1 MSYPR
6 FKSPAPQQEFCKNFN
21 PGHFQWLSALES
33 MVFLTLLKLPC
44 LTQDFN
50 PNVQQ
55 GQRESASQMKRLML
69 LWMGEKPEG
78 DCCPSMRILSCRI
91 FFLLSTANK
100 VYGLQWGVC
109 HIKISLFTVFPH
121 LSLTW
126 AACWIGPG
134 KADSLV
140 FQFSL
145 LIACLS

>member
-1 MSYPR
+1 MDS
-6 FKSPAPQQEFCKNFN
+6 
-21 PGHFQWLSALES
+21 
-33 MVFLTLLKLPC
+33 LTLLELPC

-55 GQRESASQMKRLML
+55 GQRESASEMKRL
-69 LWMGEKPEG
+69 MGEKPEG
-78 DCCPSMRILSCRI
+78 DSGLSMRILSCRI
-91 FFLLSTANK
+91 LFFFTANK
-100 VYGLQWGVC
+100 FYGLQWGIC
-109 HIKISLFTVFPH
+109 HIKISLFTVFSH

-126 AACWIGPG
+126 AACWIEPR